1 MKHVVDMLTCI
12 YIMLTIMTDQRSVLA
27 GGAGICVDERA
38 TITVIN
44 LTAVA
49 VHHHHHHVN
58 VRMHHC
64 ITGMTDQRSV
74 LAGGAGICVD
84 AWAAIIVDNLNNSQ
98 LLININ
104 IIIIINVI
112 ISISDF
118 LVIQVD
124 FRVSF
129 IHKHSITRY

>member
-1 MKHVVDMLTCI
+1 
-12 YIMLTIMTDQRSVLA
+12 
-27 GGAGICVDERA
+27 
-38 TITVIN
+38 VIN

-49 VHHHHHHVN
+49 VHHHHVN

-64 ITGMTDQRSV
+64 IMTDQRSV